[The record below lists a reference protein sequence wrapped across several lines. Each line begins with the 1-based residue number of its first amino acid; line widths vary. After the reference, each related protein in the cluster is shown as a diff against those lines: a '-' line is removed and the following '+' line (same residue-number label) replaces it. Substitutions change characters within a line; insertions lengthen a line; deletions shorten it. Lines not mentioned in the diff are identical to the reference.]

1 MLVTIRDSKRKNNV
15 IEDWKYRAAYRR
27 MNLPPMLLSQTNS
40 NTIEIFPLEYKIR
53 FDLSSFA
60 IFPMVFCLMACVS
73 CAWSTQYDGMVLRCP
88 MYLPYEHLPLVPSS
102 ILPSLFRFGSKCKA
116 TDLYQV
122 CNFMLISSIVW
133 PLVSYTECVKHRFD
147 RFHLRNHRRKYF

>member
-1 MLVTIRDSKRKNNV
+1 MWLTDYPKERTRSLKI
-15 IEDWKYRAAYRR
+15 
-27 MNLPPMLLSQTNS
+27 S
-40 NTIEIFPLEYKIR
+40 NTELNIAEWISRLCFCPKRIATPLIFFLWNKK
-53 FDLSSFA
+53 FGLVCFLSLF
-60 IFPMVFCLMACVS
+60 FPIVFWLMACVY
-73 CAWSTQYDGMVLRCP
+73 CAWSTHYDSMVLRCLT
-88 MYLPYEHLPLVPSS
+88 YLPYEYFPLVPSS
-102 ILPSLFRFGSKCKA
+102 TLPSLFRFGSKCKA